1 MHLDQIFFL
10 GIKGDG
16 DELITPVY
24 LPPTRPPW
32 TRVEYDDEDENN
44 YNRKYAG
51 RLCRGQNDEEDC
63 INGSS
68 GDGDEFIPGSGK
80 IRFKTIGYVCYISII
95 LVNKIMKMHHPS

>member
-1 MHLDQIFFL
+1 MLFIKTTKPQQWFFSFCL
-10 GIKGDG
+10 FTGDG

-24 LPPTRPPW
+24 IPPTRPPW
-32 TRVEYDDEDENN
+32 TRVEYDDEDDNNN

-63 INGSS
+63 INVGSS

-80 IRFKTIGYVCYISII
+80 NYIYYLDTCVIYV
-95 LVNKIMKMHHPS
+95 MKF

>member
-80 IRFKTIGYVCYISII
+80 IRFKAIRYVCFIPII
-95 LVNKIMKMHHPS
+95 LANKIMKMHNPS